1 MKEYKITVKSEI
13 EEVYYI
19 DADSNDEAINIAT
32 EYFLDEL
39 SENNND
45 TVKINNIYVN
55 IDKIKRNLD

>member
-55 IDKIKRNLD
+55 IDKIKKNLD